1 MRIVQDSREQAPY
14 AFNSPKYAGVS
25 VEVGTLQTGDYSL
38 HGLTDRIALERK
50 SLSDLGG
57 TLTAGRERFKRECER
72 GRGLEY
78 FGLVIESS
86 MDDVRRHN
94 YRSAM
99 TPQSLLQTLAAWSV
113 RYGLHFHWCGSRE
126 GGEYMV
132 HSLLEKFLKEQQA
145 RLAAL
150 VRAHGEGTEGG
161 EAA

>member
-1 MRIVQDSREQAPY
+1 MKIIQDSREQAPY
-14 AFNSPKYAGVS
+14 AFNAPRYAGTV

-50 SLSDLGG
+50 SLSDLCG
-57 TLTAGRERFKRECER
+57 TLTAGRERFQRECER
-72 GRGLEY
+72 GQGLEY
-78 FGLVIESS
+78 FGLIIEAS

-113 RYGLHFHWCGSRE
+113 RYGLHVHWCGSRE
-126 GGEYMV
+126 GGEYLT
-132 HSLLEKFLKEQQA
+132 HSLLEKFLKEQQT

-150 VRAHGEGTEGG
+150 VRAHGEQEGG